1 MRWRVLKVG
10 LGLALAALLGVG
22 GFFGVSY
29 ALDLLRSNEPQVY
42 TRSYSGFGYVN
53 AVEGL
58 PQGRCKIS
66 LKLYNWVS
74 LSPGFSLSD
83 MPRAQTT
90 YTIYGSAEE
99 CSSLEIT
106 LASVPQN
113 TKDYGHIFFTA
124 GQTKSGNWF
133 LAEAPRPPTGCGF
146 L

>member
-1 MRWRVLKVG
+1 MVWVLKVTLG
-10 LGLALAALLGVG
+10 LGVAVLGGVG
-22 GFFGVSY
+22 GFLGVSY
-29 ALDLLRSNEPQVY
+29 ALDTLRSNEPQVY

-58 PQGRCKIS
+58 PQGRCKLS

-90 YTIYGSAEE
+90 YTIYGHAEE
-99 CSSLEIT
+99 CQGLEIT
-106 LASVPQN
+106 LASSKN

-124 GQTKSGNWF
+124 AQTQSGNWF

>member
-1 MRWRVLKVG
+1 MLRALKIT
-10 LGLALAALLGVG
+10 LGLAVSALLGVG
-22 GFFGVSY
+22 GFWGVNRG
-29 ALDLLRSNEPQVY
+29 LDLLQSNQPQVY

-58 PQGRCKIS
+58 PQGRCKIR

-74 LSPGFSLSD
+74 LSPGFSLAD
-83 MPRAQTT
+83 MPRAQTV
-90 YTIYGSAEE
+90 YTIYGGAEE
-99 CSSLEIT
+99 CRGLEIT
-106 LASVPQN
+106 LASGKN

-124 GQTKSGNWF
+124 GQTQSGLWF

>member
-1 MRWRVLKVG
+1 MRRRVLRVG
-10 LGLALAALLGVG
+10 LGVAIAALLGIG
-22 GFFGVSY
+22 GTLGASY
-29 ALDLLRSNEPQVY
+29 ALDLLRSNEPQIY

-58 PQGRCKIS
+58 PQGRCKLS

-83 MPRAQTT
+83 MPRAQAT
-90 YTIYGSAEE
+90 YTLYGHAKE
-99 CSSLEIT
+99 CQGLEIT
-106 LASVPQN
+106 LASGKN

-124 GQTKSGNWF
+124 GQTRSGTWF